1 LALSVGACAS
11 TDATA
16 PAALSAG
23 NWKIERSVD
32 RISGAPAARVFL
44 STTAG
49 NSRSRRAA
57 PAIVQLMCY
66 EERPIVR
73 FAFDFRVGI
82 NKTAF
87 LEYRFDAI
95 AGRKANA
102 DILPDHKTILIAAD
116 WAEVSQFVDALA
128 ASSILFVRVSSLSD
142 GRTEAEFRTGGA
154 PGAIE
159 TAYAACP
166 LPRST
171 AGR

>member
-1 LALSVGACAS
+1 
-11 TDATA
+11 
-16 PAALSAG
+16 
-23 NWKIERSVD
+23 
-32 RISGAPAARVFL
+32 
-44 STTAG
+44 
-49 NSRSRRAA
+49 
-57 PAIVQLMCY
+57 MCY

-87 LEYRFDAI
+87 LEYRFDAT

-102 DILPDHKTILIAAD
+102 NILPDYKTILIQD
-116 WAEVSQFVDALA
+116 GAEVSQFVDALA
-128 ASSILFVRVSSLSD
+128 ASGILFVRVSSLSD

-154 PGAIE
+154 PVAVE